1 MQCMTPA
8 QNLREENL
16 MPKSLLL
23 IIICAVALP
32 AFCEPPTKYELA
44 TILDVKP
51 HQSGGNSSTP
61 VAASY
66 DVSIKVAGTIYLV
79 LYTDTLGT
87 STVSYASGRQLL
99 VHVGKNTITYNDIL
113 GQSKEVPII
122 SQKPATTMSRSK

>member
-1 MQCMTPA
+1 MYDSGAKPSRGKPHA
-8 QNLREENL
+8 E
-16 MPKSLLL
+16 
-23 IIICAVALP
+23 IVALDHHLCSRV
-32 AFCEPPTKYELA
+32 AGFCEPPTKYELA

-51 HQSGGNSSTP
+51 HQSGGNSSAP